1 MVISAEE
8 MKGSKLSREKEDE
21 IDALL
26 IQFYENKIVK
36 IDSRKRE
43 GFRQFNGMELE

>member
-1 MVISAEE
+1 

-26 IQFYENKIVK
+26 MKFNEKKIVK

-43 GFRQFNGMELE
+43 GFRQFNGM